1 MKIGILSQPLY
12 NNYGGLLQSFALLN
26 ILKDLGHD
34 VWIINRDYPKISF
47 ISRLIYYTKYFISH
61 YFLRRKQSYAIP
73 LYLLTEQEKKLYPNI
88 HINLWIHILSQE
100 LVEFILTRKCER
112 YFLTIFNH

>member
-61 YFLRRKQSYAIP
+61 YFLRRKQSYAISFVF
-73 LYLLTEQEKKLYPNI
+73 TN
-88 HINLWIHILSQE
+88 
-100 LVEFILTRKCER
+100 
-112 YFLTIFNH
+112 